1 MKNDK
6 LIFTIIGVLSVVVP
20 ILVAILLFMPQFFKL
35 SDYDFSFL
43 PHFHAI
49 LNSGTALCL
58 IAGLLF
64 IKKGNQIGH
73 KSVMYAAF
81 ALSSIFLLSYVTY
94 HSQAESVKYGGE
106 GMIRTIY
113 FIILISHIVLSAI
126 VLPLILLSIYFA
138 VTKRFEKHKKFVK
151 FSYPIWLY
159 VAISGV
165 LVYAFLQ
172 PYY

>member
-6 LIFTIIGVLSVVVP
+6 LIYTIIGVLSVVVP
-20 ILVAILLFMPQFFKL
+20 LLVAVLLFMPQFFKL
-35 SDYDFSFL
+35 SDSDFSFL

-49 LNSGTALCL
+49 LNSSTAICL
-58 IAGLLF
+58 IAGLIF
-64 IKKGNQIGH
+64 VKKGNHTGH
-73 KSVMYAAF
+73 KTAMYSAF
-81 ALSSIFLLSYVTY
+81 ALSSIFLLSYVVY
-94 HSQAESVKYGGE
+94 HSQTESVKYGGE
-106 GMIRTIY
+106 GTIRIIY
-113 FIILISHIVLSAI
+113 FIILISHIVLSAV

-138 VTKRFEKHKKFVK
+138 VTQRLDRHKKFVK

-159 VAISGV
+159 VAITGV